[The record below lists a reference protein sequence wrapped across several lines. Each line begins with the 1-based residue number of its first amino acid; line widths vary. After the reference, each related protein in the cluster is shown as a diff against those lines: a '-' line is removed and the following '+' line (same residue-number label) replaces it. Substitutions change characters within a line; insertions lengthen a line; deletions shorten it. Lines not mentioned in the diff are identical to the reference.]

1 MKPKYHVKIRR
12 KNFVVSILPSEKTFE
27 IYIVSTKRDV
37 IQELLA
43 LTITGWVS
51 NSSFA
56 SLLFISVGITSSAVG
71 LRIWTITAGI
81 KKNKSIYKKKKKSMI
96 K

>member
-1 MKPKYHVKIRR
+1 ML
-12 KNFVVSILPSEKTFE
+12 NTC
-27 IYIVSTKRDV
+27 
-37 IQELLA
+37 LLA

-56 SLLFISVGITSSAVG
+56 SLLFISVGITSSA
-71 LRIWTITAGI
+71 GI